1 VFECM
6 YINMSDVI
14 CQYCG
19 EPWEYFHLKQELD
32 SGERVLSGEGC
43 PLCDWGENEEATH
56 TSEWMSSLDRAT
68 DEDPLKYL

>member
-1 VFECM
+1 
-6 YINMSDVI
+6 MSDVI

-19 EPWEYFHLKQELD
+19 EPWEYYHLKHELE

-43 PLCDWGENEEATH
+43 PSCDWGDGLEATH